1 MIYGWILVMVTI
13 SPLGVVEGEAL
24 DYFKD
29 PHECHAHGLW
39 EEEVA
44 PAGVGFV
51 CLEDS
56 PPAIIEQDLD

>member
-29 PHECHAHGLW
+29 PHECHAHGYGKKRLHL
-39 EEEVA
+39 
-44 PAGVGFV
+44 
-51 CLEDS
+51 LE
-56 PPAIIEQDLD
+56 